1 MRTVQNLGSNLKPK
15 DSPYM
20 TTYSILTTSIFAL
33 FGLVIG
39 SFLNVCIW
47 RIPQKISVA
56 KGRSFC
62 PHCKN
67 TLSPLELFPVL
78 SYVFLGGK
86 CKTCKE
92 KISPRYAIVE
102 LLTATLFALCGGVF
116 GLMQLEYAVIYALF
130 FAVLIVAAFIDFDT
144 MEVPD
149 TLHIIIFC
157 LGVAKAIISPTL
169 IWQMALGAFIVSV
182 PMLILAVLTKGFG
195 GADIKLMAT
204 AGFLLGAKSIVVA
217 FLFAVIIMGA
227 YGAVLIIR
235 KKLFRRNYKS
245 KVPFCPALALG
256 CVLGVFLG
264 EIISNWYL
272 NFIIY

>member
-1 MRTVQNLGSNLKPK
+1 
-15 DSPYM
+15 M
-20 TTYSILTTSIFAL
+20 TLLITSIFAL

-47 RIPQKISVA
+47 RIPQKISIA

-86 CKTCKE
+86 CKTCKQ
-92 KISPRYAIVE
+92 KISPRYALVE
-102 LLTATLFALCGGVF
+102 LLTATLFAACGGVF
-116 GLMQLEYAVIYALF
+116 GIMQLEYAVIYALF
-130 FAVLIVAAFIDFDT
+130 FAVLIVAAFIDLDT

-157 LGVAKAIISPTL
+157 LGVAKAIISPTQ
-169 IWQMALGAFIVSV
+169 IWQMALGALIVSV

-195 GADIKLMAT
+195 GADIKLMA
-204 AGFLLGAKSIVVA
+204 ASGLLLGAKNIVVA
-217 FLFAVIIMGA
+217 FILAVIIMGS
-227 YGAVLIIR
+227 YGFVLIIR
-235 KKLFRRNYKS
+235 KKLFKCEYTS
-245 KVPFCPALALG
+245 KVPFCPALSMG
-256 CVLGVFLG
+256 CVLSVFFG
-264 EIISNWYL
+264 NIISNWYL